1 MPSWIIGPTCGVV
14 AGSLGGARTN
24 TPTWMLLGRCRP
36 FEASLDQGLGTMRT
50 CCWCPPPPPP
60 PPLRTSRQPDCYNV
74 PSECWELLNYNNRM
88 FRDFLSVIDW
98 YCLFWNY

>member
-1 MPSWIIGPTCGVV
+1 MDYWADLWGGGGQSGRGANKHSYLDV
-14 AGSLGGARTN
+14 AGPLSAFRGVAGPGAWN
-24 TPTWMLLGRCRP
+24 DADMLLV
-36 FEASLDQGLGTMRT
+36 
-50 CCWCPPPPPP
+50 PP